1 MNNNNPLAVE
11 LESENDGAC
20 EKKFPSI
27 SLRLKRRLQRDND
40 KDFVK

>member
-20 EKKFPSI
+20 ENFYLI
-27 SLRLKRRLQRDND
+27 LLQLKRRLQRDNE
-40 KDFVK
+40 KDLFK